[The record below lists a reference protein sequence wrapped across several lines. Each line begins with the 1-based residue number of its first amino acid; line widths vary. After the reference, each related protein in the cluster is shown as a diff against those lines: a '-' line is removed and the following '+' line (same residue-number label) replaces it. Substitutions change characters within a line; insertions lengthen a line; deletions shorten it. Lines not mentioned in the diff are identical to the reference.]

1 MKKLNFFN
9 EYHKSSKRN
18 YLSRMNANK
27 PKFMVL
33 SKKYS
38 YDYWDGSR
46 KTGYGGYNFIENYW
60 DKMAKNIIKKFKLKN
75 NSKILD
81 IGCGKGYLLQAIF
94 KENPNIKIFG
104 CDVSKY
110 ALKNSHKEVKK
121 KLFYHDIRK
130 KTKFKKKYFDL
141 VISFNCL
148 HNLEIFDL
156 DFSIKEINRIAR
168 NSYIVVESYRN
179 ERELFNLQC
188 WALTANTFLSDKE
201 WAYYLKKLEY
211 NGYYELILFK

>member
-9 EYHKSSKRN
+9 EYHNSSKRN

-121 KLFYHDIRK
+121 NLFYHDIRK